1 TDNIGSRSYN
11 QKLSERRANSVAKEL
26 EKFGV
31 DKSRIQT
38 VGYGQDKPRSSNDTK
53 EGRADNRRVE
63 AKFIL
68 N

>member
-1 TDNIGSRSYN
+1 
-11 QKLSERRANSVAKEL
+11 
-26 EKFGV
+26 
-31 DKSRIQT
+31 
-38 VGYGQDKPRSSNDTK
+38 RSSNDTK

>member
-1 TDNIGSRSYN
+1 
-11 QKLSERRANSVAKEL
+11 ERRANSVAKEL

>member
-1 TDNIGSRSYN
+1 
-11 QKLSERRANSVAKEL
+11 
-26 EKFGV
+26 
-31 DKSRIQT
+31 
-38 VGYGQDKPRSSNDTK
+38 QDKPRSSNDTK